1 MQIDFPYGF
10 DGRGRTAETDVEA
23 HVRDLIEQLLLTA
36 PGERVNRPTFGTGA
50 LQLVFAPNSD
60 ALAAA
65 LRLSIQ
71 AGLQEW
77 LGDIVE
83 VTDIEVD
90 NSDSTLRLEVR
101 YVIRRTGETRTATIA
116 R

>member
-90 NSDSTLRLEVR
+90 NADATLRLEVR

>member
-10 DGRGRTAETDVEA
+10 DGRGRTAETELEA

-90 NSDSTLRLEVR
+90 NADSTLRLEVR

>member
-36 PGERVNRPTFGTGA
+36 PGERVSRPTFGTGA

-65 LRLSIQ
+65 LRLGIQ

-77 LGDIVE
+77 LGDVVE

-90 NSDSTLRLEVR
+90 NADSTLRLEVR

>member
-90 NSDSTLRLEVR
+90 NADSTLRLEVR